1 MLLVLF
7 TGNLLMEPRVDQ
19 MEASLSWPIAL
30 LINLVLLV
38 LFGLQHSI
46 MARHSFKQWI
56 IQWVPEKLE
65 RMVYGVVSSLVLI
78 IVVLCWQAIPIVIWD
93 VKVEWARIALY
104 TLFFLGWL
112 LNLAASN
119 LIDGPQ
125 LLGLTQLKAYFLGA
139 KNSLFA
145 LVKLTKFLGDFSN

>member
-1 MLLVLF
+1 
-7 TGNLLMEPRVDQ
+7 MEPRVDQ

-104 TLFFLGWL
+104 T
-112 LNLAASN
+112 SSTTK
-119 LIDGPQ
+119 GP
-125 LLGLTQLKAYFLGA
+125 K
-139 KNSLFA
+139 
-145 LVKLTKFLGDFSN
+145 